1 MERRGGLA
9 VADEGFELKLAQE
22 SSAIRQ
28 EIAALRADVATRA
41 ELEAVRQDVAALR
54 ADMTTMGA
62 TMATRAELDGVRQEM
77 TLMRSEMATRKE
89 VDALRQ
95 DVSTGFAR
103 LERQI
108 ADSRVESIK
117 WSFLFW
123 TGQCLTIIGFLV
135 VFLRNR

>member
-9 VADEGFELKLAQE
+9 VADEGFGLKLAQE

-28 EIAALRADVATRA
+28 EIAGVRADLRAEIATLRAEMATRK
-41 ELEAVRQDVAALR
+41 ELEAVRQDMAA
-54 ADMTTMGA
+54 
-62 TMATRAELDGVRQEM
+62 
-77 TLMRSEMATRKE
+77 
-89 VDALRQ
+89 
-95 DVSTGFAR
+95 GFAR

-108 ADSRVESIK
+108 SDSRVESIK

>member
-1 MERRGGLA
+1 MDRRGGLA
-9 VADEGFELKLAQE
+9 VADEGFELRLTQE

-28 EIAALRADVATRA
+28 EIAGVRADLRAEIATLHADMATRA
-41 ELEAVRQDVAALR
+41 ELEAVRQDITV
-54 ADMTTMGA
+54 
-62 TMATRAELDGVRQEM
+62 V
-77 TLMRSEMATRKE
+77 RSEMATRRE
-89 VDALRQ
+89 LEALRQ
-95 DVSTGFAR
+95 DMAAGFAR
-103 LERQI
+103 LERQV

>member
-9 VADEGFELKLAQE
+9 MADDRFELRLTQE
-22 SSAIRQ
+22 TGAIRQ
-28 EIAALRADVATRA
+28 EIASLRADIATRTELEAVRQEISALRENVATRA
-41 ELEAVRQDVAALR
+41 ELEA
-54 ADMTTMGA
+54 T
-62 TMATRAELDGVRQEM
+62 RQEM
-77 TLMRSEMATRKE
+77 A
-89 VDALRQ
+89 A
-95 DVSTGFAR
+95 GFAR

-108 ADSRVESIK
+108 AESRVESIK

>member
-9 VADEGFELKLAQE
+9 VADEGFERKLAQE

-28 EIAALRADVATRA
+28 EIRQEIAALRADMATRAELEVVRQDLAALRADV
-41 ELEAVRQDVAALR
+41 
-54 ADMTTMGA
+54 TTMGA
-62 TMATRAELDGVRQEM
+62 TMST
-77 TLMRSEMATRKE
+77 RSEMN
-89 VDALRQ
+89 ALRQ
-95 DVSTGFAR
+95 ETTAGFAR

-123 TGQCLTIIGFLV
+123 TGQCLTIIGFLI

>member
-9 VADEGFELKLAQE
+9 SADIATRTELEAV
-22 SSAIRQ
+22 RQ
-28 EIAALRADVATRA
+28 EISALRENVATRA
-41 ELEAVRQDVAALR
+41 ELEA
-54 ADMTTMGA
+54 T
-62 TMATRAELDGVRQEM
+62 RQEM
-77 TLMRSEMATRKE
+77 A
-89 VDALRQ
+89 A
-95 DVSTGFAR
+95 GFAR

-108 ADSRVESIK
+108 AESRVESIK